1 MSDPQKPVE
10 SQFYSAD
17 YFLTECEGHEE
28 FLRTGG
34 SELPR
39 RLAVALE
46 LAGDVRGKRVLDL
59 GCGRGEV
66 VRTCLE
72 RGAHVVGLDFS
83 YDALM
88 LAQRI
93 VPPVLAPLLR
103 ADVQHLPLQSASF
116 DLVFAL
122 DLVEHLYPAE
132 LNRLLEEAF
141 RVLSTGGRLI
151 VHTMPNVWYY
161 RYGYPLFRLVQRLRG
176 RRLPRDPRDR
186 WRYVHHVHVNEQSV
200 TGLHRSL
207 TRAGFSARVDL
218 RNQQD
223 FGQEPN
229 CLVRQVMT
237 FLATT
242 YPLTL
247 VFCNDLFGVATKN
260 SVA

>member
-1 MSDPQKPVE
+1 MSDSQKPVE
-10 SQFYSAD
+10 SQVYSAD
-17 YFLTECEGHEE
+17 YFLTECEGHDE

-34 SELPR
+34 KELPR
-39 RLAVALE
+39 RLTAALE

-72 RGAHVVGLDFS
+72 RGARAVGLDFS
-83 YDALM
+83 YDALV

-93 VPPVLAPLLR
+93 LPSGKLNLIR
-103 ADVQHLPLQSASF
+103 ADVQRLPFQNTSF

-132 LNRLLEEAF
+132 LDRLLAEVYY
-141 RVLSTGGRLI
+141 VLAPGGRLI
-151 VHTMPNVWYY
+151 VHTMPNIWYY
-161 RYGYPLFRLVQRLRG
+161 RYGYPLFRVLQYLR
-176 RRLPRDPRDR
+176 RVRLPLDPRDR

-200 TGLHRSL
+200 MSLRRSL
-207 TRAGFSARVDL
+207 KRASFSARIEL

-223 FGQEPN
+223 FGQEPRRW
-229 CLVRQVMT
+229 VRQVMT

-260 SVA
+260 TDT